1 MPARARRR
9 TQTGVITFD
18 MENWMRVREATPDD
32 FDDWLELARE
42 VEPLF
47 GPMVDDAA
55 FREGLKRAIEE
66 KIAWCVEEPDE
77 QGRTVFRGGIVV
89 SREANEILWLAVS
102 GRKRGH
108 GMGASL
114 LSEAIGRLDRSRPI
128 SVTTFDDTIP
138 EGLPARRLYRRVGF
152 EDSAA
157 AGLNPAGI
165 PTVMMILGERGARER
180 EECPPFSRAEKQQE
194 GRGTSLSRDR
204 TGPGTERTIKEEPL

>member
-1 MPARARRR
+1 M
-9 TQTGVITFD
+9 ITFD
-18 MENWMRVREATPDD
+18 MENWKRVREATPDH
-32 FDDWLELARE
+32 FDGWLELARE

-66 KIAWCVEEPDE
+66 KIAWCIEEPEE
-77 QGRTVFRGGIVV
+77 QDRSAFRGGIVA

-102 GRKRGH
+102 GDHRGR
-108 GMGASL
+108 GTGAAL

-128 SVTTFDDTIP
+128 TVTTFDDTIP
-138 EGLPARRLYRRVGF
+138 DGLPARRLYQRFGF

-165 PTVMMILGERGARER
+165 PTVTMTLMEKGARGG
-180 EECPPFSRAEKQQE
+180 E
-194 GRGTSLSRDR
+194 G
-204 TGPGTERTIKEEPL
+204 